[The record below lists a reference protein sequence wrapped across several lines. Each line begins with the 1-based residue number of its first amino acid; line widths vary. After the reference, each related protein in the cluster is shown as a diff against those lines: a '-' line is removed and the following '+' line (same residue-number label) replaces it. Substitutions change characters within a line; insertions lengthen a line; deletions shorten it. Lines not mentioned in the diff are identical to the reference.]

1 VAVTTLFAAFAV
13 LLAIGAPVA
22 IALGGSVAIASTL
35 FAPLPLAMLGQK
47 VYGNLDTFMLMAVPF
62 FLLAAALMES
72 GGIVRHLVNLAN
84 LLVGKLQGGLGMTA
98 VLTSMFFAAICG
110 SSSATV
116 AAVGGIMIPALEEKG
131 YPQNYAVGA
140 VATAGA
146 LGILVPPSIALIL
159 YGFVTENSIPKL
171 FVAGI
176 LPGILYCSL
185 LMLMARFLARK
196 LDIAPPAA
204 MPLRERMETLRV
216 ALPAVCLPVFLVIG
230 IYGFPAFTVGRFA
243 FRGGA
248 IFTPTEAAVMC
259 ALAALLIGLFVYR
272 KLTWRSLVAT
282 VVRVTPRIGM
292 IFWIIT
298 NATLFG
304 FFLADQGVPDSLA
317 QFLVGSHMPR
327 WGFLMLVNLVLIA
340 AGLFLDGVPMILTCI
355 PVLYP
360 AALAVGVDPIH
371 FAIIVVVNIE
381 LGLQHP
387 PMGMNLFVVS
397 SISGIPLPQ
406 VIRATLPWMST
417 TVVMLVLVTYVPWIS
432 TFLPSLMAN

>member
-1 VAVTTLFAAFAV
+1 MEVWTLFIAFGVLLFLGVPVAV
-13 LLAIGAPVA
+13 
-22 IALGGSVAIASTL
+22 ALGGSVAVAVTL
-35 FAPLPLAMLGQK
+35 FSSVPLAVLGQK
-47 VYGNLDTFMLMAVPF
+47 VYGNLDNFLLMSVPF
-62 FLLAAALMES
+62 FLLAAALMEA
-72 GGIVRHLVNLAN
+72 GGIVRHLVNLAAMA
-84 LLVGKLQGGLGMTA
+84 VGRLQGGLGMTT

-116 AAVGGIMIPALEEKG
+116 AAVGGLMIPALTERG
-131 YPQNYAVGA
+131 YPTNYAVGV

-176 LPGILYCSL
+176 LPGIMYCSL
-185 LMLMARFLARK
+185 LMLMARYMAKHLNVAT
-196 LDIAPPAA
+196 PPPMNFA
-204 MPLRERMETLRV
+204 ERIETLRV
-216 ALPAVCLPVFLVIG
+216 ALPALCLPVFLVVG
-230 IYGFPAFTVGRFA
+230 IYGFPAFSLGRWSFQ
-243 FRGGA
+243 GGA

-259 ALAALLIGLFVYR
+259 ALFALLIGVLVYR
-272 KLTWRSLVAT
+272 KIRIGSLAAT
-282 VVRVTPRIGM
+282 VVKVTPRIGM

-304 FFLADQGVPDSLA
+304 FFLANQGVPDALA
-317 QFLVGSHMPR
+317 NWLVAIQMPR
-327 WGFLMLVNLVLIA
+327 WAFLMMVNVVLII

-360 AALAVGVDPIH
+360 AAIAVGVDPIH

-397 SISGIPLPQ
+397 SISGVPLGR
-406 VIRATLPWMST
+406 VIRATLPWMSV
-417 TVVMLVLVTYVPWIS
+417 TVVQLLIVTYVPWIS
-432 TFLPSLMAN
+432 TFLPSLMTN